1 MSHSIEKLVR
11 TPKGEKE
18 NSFINLSNLLRPFL
32 QSYFS
37 LRRTSPPSLSLAAK
51 KIKT

>member
-1 MSHSIEKLVR
+1 MSHSIEKLVH
-11 TPKGEKE
+11 TPKEEKE
-18 NSFINLSNLLRPFL
+18 NSFINLSNPLRPFS

-37 LRRTSPPSLSLAAK
+37 LRRTFLPALRLAAK

>member
-11 TPKGEKE
+11 TPKEEKE
-18 NSFINLSNLLRPFL
+18 NSFINLSNPLRPFS
-32 QSYFS
+32 QPYFS